1 MLPGFARIVQV
12 FDSSV
17 SNYRA
22 IDILS
27 VGALNVVPFGPVPTR
42 VARGEAMAGSPYM
55 QAHGITFVI
64 PRLKLSYRVCKF
76 LVRIQPCPCET

>member
-27 VGALNVVPFGPVPTR
+27 VGALNVVPFGPILTR
-42 VARGEAMAGSPYM
+42 VARVYGWIPYL
-55 QAHGITFVI
+55 QVDGITFVI